1 MAVYLGSNQIDAVM
15 SPAGLPNIQTLA
27 VSQNGTYSVSGSVIG
42 YNPITV
48 EVLPNIQ
55 SLSVSVSG
63 TYSVS
68 GSVAGYSPITVN
80 VMPNIQSL
88 TISQSGTYSISGSVE
103 GFSPVTVNVPGG
115 SLKTVQAYSGTGSII
130 YTYSD
135 YSTILGYSSGIIFSG
150 VTTQPNNFIIALT
163 PQTYNYNDIDYGE
176 APWYIY
182 NESDNTPRGAVV
194 NIIYNGVSTQ
204 TYVPMALN
212 YTLTDDIGWMYAN
225 DTPAMSL
232 IIWSYNSALQ
242 TLNCNFNNNVPNVG
256 SLCFPTVPPD
266 TSYISYGVYPKP
278 AYTLYYN

>member
-88 TISQSGTYSISGSVE
+88 TVSQSGTYSISGSVE

-115 SLKTVQAYSGTGSII
+115 SLKTVQAYSGTGSI
-130 YTYSD
+130 Y
-135 YSTILGYSSGIIFSG
+135 YSTSASIIMGYSSTITFSDI
-150 VTTQPNNFIIALT
+150 TTQPNNFIVALT
-163 PQTYNYNDIDYGE
+163 PQIYNYNIDYG
-176 APWYIY
+176 
-182 NESDNTPRGAVV
+182 VV
-194 NIIYNGVSTQ
+194 SWWTYTDATFMTAIFNIVYDGLTTQ
-204 TYVPMALN
+204 TYALPFQGSRLWN
-212 YTLTDDIGWMYAN
+212 NLTWME
-225 DTPAMSL
+225 AMSSSVSIPL
-232 IIWSYNSALQ
+232 VSWNYNSITQKLQ
-242 TLNCNFNNNVPNVG
+242 CILNSSAPQI
-256 SLCFPTVPPD
+256 SILYFPTVPPD
-266 TSYISYGVYPKP
+266 TSYISFGVYPKP

>member
-15 SPAGLPNIQTLA
+15 SPAGLPNIQTLT

-68 GSVAGYSPITVN
+68 GSIAGYSPITVN

-88 TISQSGTYSISGSVE
+88 TVSQSGTYSISGSVE

-115 SLKTVQAYSGTGSII
+115 SLKTVQAYSGTGSI
-130 YTYSD
+130 YH
-135 YSTILGYSSGIIFSG
+135 STSASIIIGYSSTITFSNI
-150 VTTQPNNFIIALT
+150 TTQPNNFIVALT
-163 PQTYNYNDIDYGE
+163 PQIYNYNIDFGVVSWF
-176 APWYIY
+176 AQT
-182 NESDNTPRGAVV
+182 NASFMTAVF
-194 NIIYNGVSTQ
+194 NIIYDGSTTQ
-204 TYVPMALN
+204 TYIIPLQEAAVLWN
-212 YTLTDDIGWMYAN
+212 NLTWME
-225 DTPAMSL
+225 AMGSSVSIPL
-232 IIWSYNSALQ
+232 VSWNYNSITQKLQ
-242 TLNCNFNNNVPNVG
+242 CTLNSSAPQISMLYFPTAPEDGYISFNN
-256 SLCFPTVPPD
+256 
-266 TSYISYGVYPKP
+266 YPKP

>member
-88 TISQSGTYSISGSVE
+88 TVSQSGTYSISGSVE

-115 SLKTVQAYSGTGSII
+115 SLKTVQAYSGTGSI
-130 YTYSD
+130 YH
-135 YSTILGYSSGIIFSG
+135 STSASIIIGYSSTITFSNI
-150 VTTQPNNFIIALT
+150 TTQPNNFIVALT
-163 PQTYNYNDIDYGE
+163 PQIYSYGDIDFGVVSWWTQTTTL
-176 APWYIY
+176 PMV
-182 NESDNTPRGAVV
+182 GAVF
-194 NIIYNGVSTQ
+194 NIIYDGLTTQ
-204 TYVPMALN
+204 TYAVPFLENSLWNNLTWMENASSNVSIPLVSWNYNSITQKLQCALN
-212 YTLTDDIGWMYAN
+212 SSAPQISTLYFPTAPEDGYI
-225 DTPAMSL
+225 S
-232 IIWSYNSALQ
+232 
-242 TLNCNFNNNVPNVG
+242 FNN
-256 SLCFPTVPPD
+256 
-266 TSYISYGVYPKP
+266 YPKP

>member
-88 TISQSGTYSISGSVE
+88 TVSQSGTYSISGSVE

-115 SLKTVQAYSGTGSII
+115 SLKTVQAYSGTGSIM
-130 YTYSD
+130 Y
-135 YSTILGYSSGIIFSG
+135 YSTIIGYSSGIIFSG

-163 PQTYNYNDIDYGE
+163 PQTYNYNDIDYGMVSLFT
-176 APWYIY
+176 Y
-182 NESDNTPRGAVV
+182 NESTDMPMGAVV

-204 TYVPMALN
+204 TYVPGLSS

-225 DTPAMSL
+225 DTSTMSL
-232 IIWSYNSALQ
+232 IIWSYNSTLQ
-242 TLNCNFNNNVPNVG
+242 TLNCNFNNNVPNIG
-256 SLCFPTVPPD
+256 SLCFPTVAPD
-266 TSYISYGVYPKP
+266 TSYMSFGVYPKP

>member
-130 YTYSD
+130 YTDGD
-135 YSTILGYSSGIIFSG
+135 YSTIIGYSSGIIFSG

-163 PQTYNYNDIDYGE
+163 PQTYSYGDIDYGV
-176 APWYIY
+176 APLYTTVNNI
-182 NESDNTPRGAVV
+182 SVSAIV

-204 TYVPMALN
+204 TYVPGLSS

-225 DTPAMSL
+225 GTTPMSL
-232 IIWSYNSALQ
+232 IIWSYNSTLQ
-242 TLNCNFNNNVPNVG
+242 TLNCNFNNNVPYIDG
-256 SLCFPTVPPD
+256 LFFPTVWPD
-266 TSYISYGVYPKP
+266 TSYISFGVYPKP